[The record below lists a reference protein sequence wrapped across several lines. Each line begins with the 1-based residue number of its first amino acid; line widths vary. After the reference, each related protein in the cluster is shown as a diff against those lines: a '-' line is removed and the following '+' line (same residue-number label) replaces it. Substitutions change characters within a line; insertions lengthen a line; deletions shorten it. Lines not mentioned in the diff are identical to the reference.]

1 MFKWPVQS
9 FKILHNWFKNAV
21 FLFSYSH
28 AKAAEMLALQAMTLG
43 GTVYILRQ

>member
-1 MFKWPVQS
+1 MFKWPVQL
-9 FKILHNWFKNAV
+9 FKILHNWLKNPV

-28 AKAAEMLALQAMTLG
+28 AKAAEMLALQAMALG

>member
-1 MFKWPVQS
+1 MTSSIIQNMYVLNP
-9 FKILHNWFKNAV
+9 V

-43 GTVYILRQ
+43 GTVYILRR